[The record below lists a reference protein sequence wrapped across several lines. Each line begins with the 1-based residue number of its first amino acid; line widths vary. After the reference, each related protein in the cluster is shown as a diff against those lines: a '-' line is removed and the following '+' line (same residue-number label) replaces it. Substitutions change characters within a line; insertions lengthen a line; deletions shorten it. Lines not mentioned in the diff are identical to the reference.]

1 MMWEPLGTARGG
13 LGRLAIA
20 HSRLLPAE
28 GELQEAYLLLL
39 TYGQG
44 VEETAA
50 GRGQT
55 EGDTGD
61 VLTHD

>member
-13 LGRLAIA
+13 LGRLVIA

-44 VEETAA
+44 VEENGSWEGADRGGH
-50 GRGQT
+50 GRCP
-55 EGDTGD
+55 
-61 VLTHD
+61 HP

>member
-44 VEETAA
+44 T
-50 GRGQT
+50 RR
-55 EGDTGD
+55 
-61 VLTHD
+61 